1 MQFILFIFYITY
13 IEKIIIKIYNIFNYS
28 KGDLKMKKFTAV
40 FLSILIIAFS
50 FTACSSKPN
59 NRLTDKNITKTI
71 DTIFSALKE
80 FDSATVKTYVESST
94 LDTILTYASKKD
106 QFRKLGVAMFENLQY
121 EIKEIDAD
129 SKLVTLAVKNKDL
142 SEVASEYTKNLLKEY
157 ASISGMLQLLK
168 DITND
173 AWLDNNLSILTK
185 GISSAVMSNEEI
197 EIKLTFEQK
206 NDRLVFKFTQ
216 EAEDAVSGGALT
228 AIKDIF

>member
-1 MQFILFIFYITY
+1 
-13 IEKIIIKIYNIFNYS
+13 
-28 KGDLKMKKFTAV
+28 MKKFTVV

-59 NRLTDKNITKTI
+59 NKLTDKNITKTV
-71 DTIFSALKE
+71 DTIFSALKG

-106 QFRKLGVAMFENLQY
+106 QFRRLGVAMFENLQY
-121 EIKEIDAD
+121 EIKEIDTD
-129 SKLVTLAVKNKDL
+129 SKSVTLAVKNKDL
-142 SEVASEYTKNLLKEY
+142 SAVASEYTKNLLKEY

-173 AWLDNNLSILTK
+173 TWLDNNLSILTK
-185 GISSAVMSNEEI
+185 GISSAVMNDEEV
-197 EIKLTFEQK
+197 EIKLSFEQK